1 MNAELPAKA
10 KITIRKKGKFGKSKL
25 RISTVVLILVFILVV
40 VLALMV
46 YLDPTILD
54 PISQAIFGQRPT
66 VSPDQKEVARW
77 TQMVTFSSTIDET
90 IRARTMP
97 IPPTEIPPSELG
109 KANPFVAVSP

>member
-1 MNAELPAKA
+1 MNTKPPVKA
-10 KITIRKKGKFGKSKL
+10 KTTVRKKRKSSKIKI
-25 RISTVVLILVFILVV
+25 RTSTVVLILVFLLVV

-46 YLDPTILD
+46 YSDPTILD
-54 PISQAIFGQRPT
+54 PISQAMFGQRPT
-66 VSPDQKEVARW
+66 VSPDQTEVARW
-77 TQMVTFSSTIDET
+77 TQMITFSSTIDET